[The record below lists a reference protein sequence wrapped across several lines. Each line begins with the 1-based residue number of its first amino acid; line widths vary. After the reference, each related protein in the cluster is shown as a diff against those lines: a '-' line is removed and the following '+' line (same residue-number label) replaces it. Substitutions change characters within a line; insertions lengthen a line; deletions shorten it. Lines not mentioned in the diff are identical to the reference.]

1 MNKTM
6 PKNIATPPD
15 QACYTNGR
23 VIQAGN
29 IDGELGWI
37 KEEYK
42 KLGVKD
48 SFFRSVRENDGYR
61 ATKKVSS
68 RRDAG
73 ATPTRWTQ
81 RFFSTRPRSTRP
93 WI

>member
-1 MNKTM
+1 MSKTM
-6 PKNIATPPD
+6 PKHIATPPD
-15 QACYTNGR
+15 QVGHTNCP
-23 VIQAGN
+23 VIHAGH

-42 KLGVKD
+42 KLGVKY
-48 SFFRSVRENDGYR
+48 SYFRSVRENDGWR

-68 RRDAG
+68 RWDAG

-81 RFFSTRPRSTRP
+81 RSFSTRPRSTRP